1 MAGRLCSAGI
11 LPAPDL
17 QHGADRI
24 ASIYQF
30 RSCHIP
36 RLIEQHDLPERQL
49 LPMARAPHADEGRH
63 EFTYSFYPHGGNWR
77 DALTV
82 RRGYELNYPLLVRR
96 LEKHKGELKDEYSF
110 LQLQPDNVVLT
121 ATKKA
126 EDGNWLILRFYEWA
140 GKESDVKL
148 RLPAGALEASEIDL
162 MERPL
167 GTLSLQDG
175 GVTVHTKPYE
185 IKALRVRFAAKSSE
199 QSSQSH

>member
-1 MAGRLCSAGI
+1 V
-11 LPAPDL
+11 
-17 QHGADRI
+17 
-24 ASIYQF
+24 
-30 RSCHIP
+30 
-36 RLIEQHDLPERQL
+36 RQL
-49 LPMARAPHADEGRH
+49 ENH
-63 EFTYSFYPHGGNWR
+63 E
-77 DALTV
+77 
-82 RRGYELNYPLLVRR
+82 
-96 LEKHKGELKDEYSF
+96 GELKDEYSF

-148 RLPAGALEASEIDL
+148 RLPAGVLEALETDL
-162 MERPL
+162 IERPL

-185 IKALRVRFAAKSSE
+185 IKTLGVRFAPRSSE